1 MFWGKLALINLY
13 GCDSKLIKNKES
25 ICCYIK
31 KLCQE
36 INMELYGRTI
46 VKRFGGLDLEGFSAF
61 QFIKT
66 SSITLHFDEIQNRAF
81 IDIFSCKN
89 FDEDLAEEFSKFF
102 FKAKRSKKDVLIRK

>member
-1 MFWGKLALINLY
+1 MFWGKLVSINLY
-13 GCDSKLIKNKES
+13 GCDAKLIRSKRS
-25 ICCYIK
+25 IRSYIK

-36 INMELYGRTI
+36 INMVPYGRTL
-46 VKRFGGLDLEGFSAF
+46 VKRFGESDLQGFSAF

-89 FDEDLAEEFSKFF
+89 FDEDRVEEFSKTF
-102 FKAKRSKKDVLIRK
+102 FKSQKSKKDILIRK